1 MSSNANPLYV
11 RVEVEVSCVDWLK
24 TNGYGDIAAT
34 IETLQ
39 REWKEADNGTRRD
52 WWLILAGT
60 PLGEQ
65 RKVNDIPFPI
75 LKSARRRQGF
85 PPNVP
90 GALERGL
97 HELAPAIERQARWGP
112 GFKRALK

>member
-1 MSSNANPLYV
+1 MSRFNPLHV
-11 RVEVEVSCVDWLK
+11 RVDVEQSCADWLK
-24 TNGYGDIAAT
+24 TNGYADIATT

-60 PLGEQ
+60 PLGEN
-65 RKVNDIPFPI
+65 RKVNDLPFPI
-75 LKSARRRQGF
+75 LKAARRRQGF

-90 GALERGL
+90 GAIERGP
-97 HELAPAIERQARWGP
+97 HELAPSIVRQERWGP
-112 GFKRALK
+112 SFKRVLK